1 MLAEE
6 RLAEYRRD
14 SQPRSASPRC
24 PRSSDEPGS
33 LTEYRIVAE
42 PRVDRDLAATHQW
55 LYVSSRTRIQTS
67 TLPSTRPEA

>member
-33 LTEYRIVAE
+33 LTEYRIVAA
-42 PRVDRDLAATHQW
+42 PRVDLDIAAMHQW
-55 LYVSSRTRIQTS
+55 YENEQPGVGLVKRYLRG
-67 TLPSTRPEA
+67 